1 VGRNVEESD
10 DSQGGQESKVIDE
23 QKLESIDNAALA
35 DLAKP
40 KPNSTSKYNFYVM
53 LNPDMDSTER
63 ISKLQNTIEELRKT
77 YLNIKGDLNAIERR
91 RKKIRRKERERTQQ
105 TTEAAA

>member
-1 VGRNVEESD
+1 MQSKTINIIAFSD
-10 DSQGGQESKVIDE
+10 
-23 QKLESIDNAALA
+23 
-35 DLAKP
+35 
-40 KPNSTSKYNFYVM
+40 
-53 LNPDMDSTER
+53 PDMDSTER

>member
-1 VGRNVEESD
+1 
-10 DSQGGQESKVIDE
+10 
-23 QKLESIDNAALA
+23 
-35 DLAKP
+35 
-40 KPNSTSKYNFYVM
+40 
-53 LNPDMDSTER
+53 MDSTER

-105 TTEAAA
+105 TTEAAAWRLFFVYKGEQANFQQ

>member
-1 VGRNVEESD
+1 
-10 DSQGGQESKVIDE
+10 
-23 QKLESIDNAALA
+23 
-35 DLAKP
+35 
-40 KPNSTSKYNFYVM
+40 
-53 LNPDMDSTER
+53 MDSTER